1 MTNGLFEY
9 FPSVAVLSY
18 LFMLMIFINA
28 EKDNLI
34 QAFKLLLL
42 AMIFWTGG
50 SLLMRMQFWPTYVFW
65 YHISLGGM
73 FLIMLSYFRFITAFI
88 GAERKFFNRLYFGLL
103 LACFLINIPSG
114 LFMRWPTIVTVNG
127 MSQMIYD
134 DVSAFA
140 VVVFLLPAIIGAHV
154 FSLIWEKCRKNAA
167 LRKKITPIL
176 IGILILF
183 AGNAAILLPFFR
195 GFPVDIL
202 AGVINAALLI
212 FTLVK
217 RKLFKLRMIASESVG
232 YLLCVMIGFL
242 AFYTL
247 FPHMDRAI
255 SAGPSFL
262 SANTLPL
269 YLASFVLI
277 VSVLLVLW
285 KKVITN
291 LFVREEEQQNE
302 ILRNF
307 SSEASRSLDLNTIFE
322 NTVSAIA
329 RATGI
334 LGIFISIPQN
344 ANGDFIM
351 RYSDQSLA
359 DLSFV
364 IRRDNPIVSWLE
376 KHEEYLCMEDFTH
389 SVAYKSMWESEKIQ
403 LAKMNISHC
412 IGLKDNNN
420 LIGIILFT
428 QQGRKS
434 KLHERDLNI
443 ISSIGA
449 VASIAIKNAHTY
461 ETAYR
466 EARTDHLTGA
476 LNRRYFYETLQDE
489 FNKSRDLSLALM
501 ILNVDDFKL
510 FNQLYGVKNGDLA
523 LQTIAQLIRE
533 TVGKGCHVARYG
545 GKEFAVI
552 MPGYDVYAVKRIA
565 ESIRDQIGDIRRY
578 SADYHQKRL
587 TVSIGISIYPYGAQT
602 VKELVDNADQAI
614 YQIKRKG
621 KNAIKVFDTFVQ
633 NREAQFQEPD
643 YANIYDEYKSTIY
656 ALTAAIDAKDHYTFN
671 HSDNVA
677 VYATELAKAAHLS
690 EDIVENIRQAALLH
704 DVGKI
709 GIPERVLNKP
719 DHLTSE
725 EFEIMKGHVEASIDI
740 IRHLPSL
747 DYVIPAVLGHHERFD
762 GTGYPRRIA
771 GEDIPLTARI
781 LCVADSFDA
790 MVSERCYKPALPIQ
804 EALIRMEEDAG
815 RQFDP
820 ALSDL
825 FVELIRSNK
834 LDIKTKR

>member
-1 MTNGLFEY
+1 MTSGLFEY
-9 FPSVAVLSY
+9 FSSIAVLSY

-50 SLLMRMQFWPTYVFW
+50 SLLMRVQFWPTYVFW
-65 YHISLGGM
+65 YHVSLGGM
-73 FLIMLSYFRFITAFI
+73 FLIMFSYFKFITAFI
-88 GAERKFFNRLYFGLL
+88 GAERKFFNRLYFVLL

-114 LFMRWPTIVTVNG
+114 LLMRWPTIVTVNG
-127 MSQMIYD
+127 VSQMVYD
-134 DVSAFA
+134 DISAFA
-140 VVVFLLPAIIGAHV
+140 AVVFIMPAAIAIHLLL
-154 FSLIWEKCRKNAA
+154 LIYEKCKRNMA

-183 AGNAAILLPFFR
+183 AGNFAIVLPFFR
-195 GFPVDIL
+195 GFPMDIL
-202 AGVINAALLI
+202 AGVVNAVFLI

-217 RKLFKLRMIASESVG
+217 RKLFKLKMIASESVG
-232 YLLCVMIGFL
+232 YLLCVVLGFL
-242 AFYTL
+242 AFYSL
-247 FPHMDRAI
+247 LPYMDKII
-255 SAGPSFL
+255 SAWPRLLDGN
-262 SANTLPL
+262 ALPL
-269 YLASFVLI
+269 YLVSFVLI
-277 VSVLLVLW
+277 VSLLLILW

-291 LFVREEEQQNE
+291 IFVREEEHQNE
-302 ILRNF
+302 ILRTF
-307 SSEASRSLDLNTIFE
+307 SAEASRSLDLKTIFE

-329 RATGI
+329 RATDI
-334 LGIFISIPQN
+334 LGIFISIPESE
-344 ANGDFIM
+344 NGDFIM

-364 IRRDNPIVSWLE
+364 IRRDSPIVSWLE
-376 KHEEYLCMEDFTH
+376 KHEECLSMEEFTH
-389 SVAYKSMWESEKIQ
+389 SVAYKSMWESEKMQ

-412 IGLKDNNN
+412 ISLKDDSS
-420 LIGIILFT
+420 LIGIILFS

-434 KLHERDLNI
+434 KLSERDLST

-461 ETAYR
+461 ETAYW
-466 EARTDHLTGA
+466 EARTDHLTGT

-489 FNKSRDLSLALM
+489 FNKNRDLSLALM
-501 ILNVDDFKL
+501 IINVDDFKL
-510 FNQLYGVKNGDLA
+510 FNQLYGVKNGDQA

-587 TVSIGISIYPYGAQT
+587 TVSIGISVYPYGAQS
-602 VKELVDNADQAI
+602 VKELVENADQAI

-633 NREAQFQEPD
+633 NREIVVQEPD

-677 VYATELAKAAHLS
+677 VYATELAKAVRLS

-709 GIPERVLNKP
+709 GIPERILNKP
-719 DHLTSE
+719 ERLSAD

-747 DYVIPAVLGHHERFD
+747 DYVVPAVLGHHERFD

-790 MVSERCYKPALPIQ
+790 MISERCYKPAVPIQ
-804 EALIRMEEDAG
+804 EALMRIEESAG
-815 RQFDP
+815 YQFDP
-820 ALSDL
+820 VLADR
-825 FVELIRSNK
+825 FVEMVRTNKLEIRS
-834 LDIKTKR
+834 RR